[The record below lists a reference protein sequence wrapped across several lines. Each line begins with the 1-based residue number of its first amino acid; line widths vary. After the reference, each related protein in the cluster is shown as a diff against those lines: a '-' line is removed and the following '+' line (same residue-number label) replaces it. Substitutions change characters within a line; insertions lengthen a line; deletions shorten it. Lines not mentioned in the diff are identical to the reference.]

1 MGKQIKKKLEGIKFK
16 SFKKKE
22 ENLPQCY
29 LQAEIAHLV
38 LTRSMQM
45 HQKASWQDWMIEE
58 NHQKDLMGLGFHEI
72 SLPWTG
78 NR

>member
-22 ENLPQCY
+22 DNLPQCY

-38 LTRSMQM
+38 LNQKHANAPESKLAGLNDRRESPKGLNGTRLSR
-45 HQKASWQDWMIEE
+45 D
-58 NHQKDLMGLGFHEI
+58 
-72 SLPWTG
+72 
-78 NR
+78 